1 MNFIKNLSQKQ
12 IRMIIMALVIIIS
25 AFIFEEVVDDIFSD
39 PKGGDPEALI
49 FDKAVLKKFQEF
61 RGSELNQSMIDI
73 TALGS
78 MSVIALFTC
87 VIVTFLVVHKDW
99 KGLQYIFFIVLG
111 STTIPGFLKS
121 YFERE
126 RPDALARLADVK
138 STSFPSGHSFGAT
151 VAYFSLA
158 FLLSRELKEIK
169 LEILYYSLAILV
181 VALVGIS
188 RMYLGVHYPTDIVG
202 GICSGLI
209 WFSMVSIPFVYFSK
223 TRDSV

>member
-1 MNFIKNLSQKQ
+1 MNFIKKLSQKQ
-12 IRMIIMALVIIIS
+12 IRMIIMALVIVIS

-99 KGLQYIFFIVLG
+99 KGLQYIFFIILG

-121 YFERE
+121 YFVRE

-209 WFSMVSIPFVYFSK
+209 WFSLVSIPFVYFSK